1 MRIYRPRNS
10 EVDADSTTITAGT
23 RIDLPQNERKNMS
36 NHSKKKPK
44 TPQNKLSVGLW
55 VLSCAFLGVEPETDI
70 LSYVIFVTGNT
81 EHMRQF
87 INYLQRW

>member
-23 RIDLPQNERKNMS
+23 RIDLPQNE
-36 NHSKKKPK
+36 KKTCLITPTYPK

-55 VLSCAFLGVEPETDI
+55 VLSCVFLGVEPETDI